1 MTRDTDAKTDL
12 IAALPTGALSLA
24 AIVGTPVHHS
34 LSPFLHNAW
43 LRDLKLNGV
52 YGAFNP
58 KDEHG
63 FERLVLS
70 CRSNGIK
77 GLNITAPYKEQAL
90 KLSDSLSD
98 IAIKGQS
105 VNLMTFDDDG
115 RVHGHSTDG
124 YGLIRAF
131 ALQAPDCDLT
141 AGPVTIVGAGG
152 AARAVIASLL
162 DFGTPE
168 VRIVNRTVARAE
180 ELVFAFKVGVSAYA
194 LADIDQALKGSVAVI
209 NAASGGPM
217 PLMDALD
224 SAPAV
229 MDMTYRPLKTNW
241 LRVAE
246 GRGLAVV
253 DGLGMLIEQ
262 ARPSFEAFYGVTP
275 NPACDV
281 RGLALTFLGEA

>member
-1 MTRDTDAKTDL
+1 MTLKTDR
-12 IAALPTGALSLA
+12 IDALPTGALNLA

-52 YGAFNP
+52 YAAFNP

-63 FERLVLS
+63 FERLILS

-105 VNLMTFDDDG
+105 VNLMTFDDEG
-115 RVHGHSTDG
+115 HVHGHSTDG

-131 ALQAPDCDLT
+131 ALQSPKCDLT
-141 AGPVTIVGAGG
+141 AGPVTIIGAGG
-152 AARAVIASLL
+152 AARAVIAALL

-194 LADIDQALKGSVAVI
+194 LSDLDQALMGSVAVI

-224 SAPAV
+224 ASATV

-241 LRVAE
+241 LKAAE
-246 GRGLAVV
+246 AKGLSVV

-262 ARPSFEAFYGVTP
+262 ARPSFEAFYGATP
-275 NPACDV
+275 NPAYDV
-281 RGLALTFLGEA
+281 RRLALAYLGEV